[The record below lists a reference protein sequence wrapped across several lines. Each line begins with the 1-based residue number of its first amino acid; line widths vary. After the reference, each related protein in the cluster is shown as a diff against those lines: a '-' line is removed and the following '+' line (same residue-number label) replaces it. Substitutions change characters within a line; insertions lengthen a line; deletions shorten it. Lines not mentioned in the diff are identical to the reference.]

1 MAHHCSLPIRPS
13 RIIVLIAVKA
23 LTEMVGSV
31 QFDNDNDVHDDNGD
45 VGDQLYQD

>member
-1 MAHHCSLPIRPS
+1 MAHYSLPIWSGRV
-13 RIIVLIAVKA
+13 IVLIAVKA

-45 VGDQLYQD
+45 VGDQLNQD